1 MQQMFRYGL
10 TGIFLLIGTW
20 QDMRTRKIGMQWI
33 ILFGTAGMIMNIVF
47 HSPWH
52 IWFSGIM
59 PGIVILIFGKLTGE
73 QIGYGDGLIVIVTG
87 LFLSGRENVSLFLIG
102 LFLCAVSTT
111 VLFFT
116 GKITRRTTLPFV
128 PFLAVAFLIQALS
141 LSVR

>member
-1 MQQMFRYGL
+1 MQQVFRYGL

>member
-1 MQQMFRYGL
+1 MQQVFRYGL

-111 VLFFT
+111 ALFFT

>member
-1 MQQMFRYGL
+1 MQQVFRYGL

-20 QDMRTRKIGMQWI
+20 QDMRTRKIGMEWI

>member
-1 MQQMFRYGL
+1 MQQVFRYGL

-20 QDMRTRKIGMQWI
+20 QDMKTRKIGMQWI

-111 VLFFT
+111 ALFFT

>member
-1 MQQMFRYGL
+1 MQQVFRYGL

-59 PGIVILIFGKLTGE
+59 PGVVILIFGKLTGE

>member
-1 MQQMFRYGL
+1 M
-10 TGIFLLIGTW
+10 
-20 QDMRTRKIGMQWI
+20 
-33 ILFGTAGMIMNIVF
+33 
-47 HSPWH
+47 
-52 IWFSGIM
+52 
-59 PGIVILIFGKLTGE
+59 IFGKLTGE